1 MISNTLEKLESLK
14 NEASKSYSS
23 SKSEEELYASKVHF
37 LGKKGLLTE
46 ILKDLGKLDPKD
58 RPLVGSKANQ
68 IKEEL
73 ETIYA
78 QTQAQIA
85 ALKMEE
91 ELGKADVDTTLPGFG
106 WPRGNVHP
114 LNQVLSELTGIF
126 TNLGFDVCLGPEQET
141 DFYNF
146 EALNIPA
153 NHPAR
158 DMQDTFYLQNGMVL
172 RTHTSPVQVRVMQNQ
187 KPPIRM
193 IAPGAVFR
201 RDSDVTH
208 TPMFHQIEG
217 LVVDCGI
224 NLSHL
229 KGVIELFLKNFFSK
243 ETKVNFRPS
252 YFPFTEPSMEV
263 DIGCVFCNQKGCRV
277 CKNTGWLEVMG
288 CGMVHPEV
296 FRSVNIDS
304 EKYTGFAFGM
314 GIERMTMLKLGV
326 NDIRLF
332 FENDPRFLK
341 QF

>member
-1 MISNTLEKLESLK
+1 MISATLEKLEALK

-23 SKSEEELYASKVHF
+23 SKSEEELYSSKVHF

-91 ELGKADVDTTLPGFG
+91 ELSKADLDTTLPGFG
-106 WPRGNVHP
+106 WPTGAIHP

-126 TNLGFDVCLGPEQET
+126 KNLGFDVCLGPEQET

-172 RTHTSPVQVRVMQNQ
+172 RTHTSPVQIRVM
-187 KPPIRM
+187 
-193 IAPGAVFR
+193 
-201 RDSDVTH
+201 
-208 TPMFHQIEG
+208 
-217 LVVDCGI
+217 
-224 NLSHL
+224 
-229 KGVIELFLKNFFSK
+229 
-243 ETKVNFRPS
+243 
-252 YFPFTEPSMEV
+252 
-263 DIGCVFCNQKGCRV
+263 
-277 CKNTGWLEVMG
+277 
-288 CGMVHPEV
+288 
-296 FRSVNIDS
+296 
-304 EKYTGFAFGM
+304 
-314 GIERMTMLKLGV
+314 
-326 NDIRLF
+326 
-332 FENDPRFLK
+332 
-341 QF
+341 